1 MFIFQVLI
9 GVDSGN
15 VVSYYQHLMRTDRR
29 DFIKKALA
37 GILAL
42 LGAGAS
48 AFAVRIL
55 YPVPGREKQTVF
67 FPLIPEDEV
76 PRAGVKKAELAYRT
90 SGREMK
96 ARVFLVSS
104 FEGVTALS
112 STCTHLGCLVNY
124 RKDKHEF
131 VCPCHGGRYDLTG
144 RNISGPPP
152 APLGR
157 FPVKIEKGMVMIGI
171 RV

>member
-1 MFIFQVLI
+1 MR
-9 GVDSGN
+9 
-15 VVSYYQHLMRTDRR
+15 VSRR
-29 DFIKKALA
+29 DFITRALA

-48 AFAVRIL
+48 AFAVKVL
-55 YPVPGREKQTVF
+55 LPVAGREKQTVF

-76 PRAGVKKAELAYRT
+76 PRAGVKKAELAYT
-90 SGREMK
+90 ASGREMK

-104 FEGVTALS
+104 SDGVTALS
-112 STCTHLGCLVNY
+112 STCSHLGCLVNY
-124 RKDKHEF
+124 RKDKREF
-131 VCPCHGGRYDLTG
+131 ICPCHGGRYDLNG
-144 RNISGPPP
+144 GNISGPPP
-152 APLGR
+152 APLGH